1 MPGTNPVKN
10 SELRDWVILLPTYN
24 NAGTLADILMELE
37 KQDLDIIAINDGS
50 TDHTGT
56 ILSAYRN
63 VKTYTFDKNKGKGMA
78 LRYGFEQAYRKGYK
92 TAITLDTD
100 GQHDP
105 ADLAQ
110 FNTLLKEN
118 NEVLILGSRNMK
130 RKDVPRRSSFGRS
143 FSNFWVQ
150 VATGYKL
157 SDTQTGF
164 RAYPLEP
171 IHRITWYTNRFEFE
185 IEIMVRLAW
194 QGVPI
199 LEVPIAVEYPE
210 NRVSHFRPFQDF
222 MRVSLLNTFLVPIGL
237 LYQRPKMWL
246 SKLSVDRLK
255 KTFLNEW
262 RRGESD
268 PVKLSLSI
276 GVGLFFG
283 IAPIWGYQMLA
294 AFGIASIF
302 KLNRILVLLFSNISV
317 PPMIPFILYGSYK
330 IGGFVLSN
338 PDENIMVDDIT
349 WELVYTQIAQYTVG
363 ALLLA
368 LIVGSM
374 GTLLTFL
381 IVLIKNKLSV

>member
-10 SELRDWVILLPTYN
+10 RELRDWVILLPTYN
-24 NAGTLADILMELE
+24 NADTLADILTELG
-37 KQDLDIIAINDGS
+37 KQDLDVIAINDGS
-50 TDHTGT
+50 IDQTST
-56 ILSAYRN
+56 ILNAFSN

-78 LRYGFEQAYRKGYK
+78 LRFGFEQAYRMGYK

-110 FNTLLKEN
+110 FKALLKEN
-118 NEVLILGSRNMK
+118 NEALILGSRNMK
-130 RKDVPRRSSFGRS
+130 RKDVPKRSSFGRS

-164 RAYPLEP
+164 RAYPLEL
-171 IHRITWYTNRFEFE
+171 INGITWYTHRFEFE
-185 IEIMVRLAW
+185 IEVMVRLAW
-194 QGVPI
+194 RRVPI

-222 MRVSLLNTFLVPIGL
+222 MRVSFLNTFLVPIGL
-237 LYQRPKMWL
+237 LYQRPKNWL
-246 SKLSVDRLK
+246 SKWSAAQLK
-255 KTFLNEW
+255 ETLLREW

-330 IGGFVLSN
+330 LGGIVLSR
-338 PDENIMVDDIT
+338 PDDGTTMDGVT
-349 WELVYTQIAQYTVG
+349 WELVYAQITQYTIG
-363 ALLLA
+363 AMLLA
-368 LIVGSM
+368 IVVGSI
-374 GTLLTFL
+374 GTLLTL
-381 IVLIKNKLSV
+381 MILLIKNKRAV